1 MSGFSSRSYASTVTQ
16 LPQRDEALMYD
27 MKPGFS
33 NSKATKD
40 APAEAESVEEKVLDA
55 DSDKV
60 EDKAVTPKR
69 TTRKKS

>member
-1 MSGFSSRSYASTVTQ
+1 
-16 LPQRDEALMYD
+16 MYD